1 MDQLNDEAVTAYL
14 GLGSNLGDRM
24 ASLSEAVSRLRIPNV
39 LTVVRTSSIYE
50 TVPWGYTSQPDFLNC
65 VLEIETRL
73 PPAKLLK
80 RIERVEQEIGRTSSW
95 RYGPRL
101 IDVDILLY
109 GDLCLQLTDPDLVIP
124 HPRMN
129 QRAFVLVPLA
139 EIAGEV
145 IHPGFRRAISDLA
158 SSVEGREGVKF
169 WAAPLHSEDP
179 TG

>member
-1 MDQLNDEAVTAYL
+1 MDQLNGEAVTAYL

-24 ASLSEAVSRLRIPNV
+24 ASLNEAASRLRTPGV

-50 TVPWGYTSQPDFLNC
+50 TAPWGYTSQPDFLNC

-73 PPAKLLK
+73 PPTMLLE
-80 RIERVEQEIGRTSSW
+80 RIEKVEQEIGRTSSW

-101 IDVDILLY
+101 IDMDILLY

-124 HPRMN
+124 HPRMD

-139 EIAGEV
+139 EIAGEA
-145 IHPGFRRAISDLA
+145 IHPGFRRTISDMA
-158 SSVEGREGVKF
+158 SSVEGREGVRF
-169 WAAPLHSEDP
+169 WAETLQSRDRAE
-179 TG
+179 